1 MIRLSNSDNSVDLPG
16 AQIIGISSTA
26 QSERHSGEAMI
37 RFQLKGD
44 DAMGAQPFD
53 SIIAWQEENAN
64 FALETDELAA
74 IEGCLVR
81 ECSLDISNR
90 ALYIQLFV
98 PVSAQQLRHWFAQ

>member
-26 QSERHSGEAMI
+26 QSERQAGEATI

-53 SIIAWQEENAN
+53 SIVSWQEESAKI
-64 FALETDELAA
+64 ALETDELDT
-74 IEGCLVR
+74 I
-81 ECSLDISNR
+81 
-90 ALYIQLFV
+90 
-98 PVSAQQLRHWFAQ
+98 